1 MAIII
6 DGNKVRKLR
15 EGKYYSQRELSRMA
29 NVSNETI
36 ARVESE
42 GEAPVLGAT
51 MRKLAKALEV
61 NPDDLVKHKS
71 YGGAVF
77 EQYLAQAREKSR
89 DELLERY
96 AQLDALVD
104 ELSTSPATAPKRLGG
119 QASPRHF
126 RQLTQSVNELRAVG
140 EVLNERAK
148 KRETALAKVR

>member
-1 MAIII
+1 MGFLCYPIYSRPREGGEEAMAIMI

-61 NPDDLVKHKS
+61 KP
-71 YGGAVF
+71 
-77 EQYLAQAREKSR
+77 
-89 DELLERY
+89 
-96 AQLDALVD
+96 DALVD

-119 QASPRHF
+119 QASPRHT
-126 RQLTQSVNELRAVG
+126 RRLTQSVNELRAVG